1 MISLLKIKMGNILVL
16 GAGIFQVPLI
26 TKIRELG
33 YQAIV
38 ASIRGDYPGIA
49 IADIF
54 VEADTTNFEKILSIA
69 KTYNVLAVVTT
80 GTDVSVPTV
89 AFVTEKLNLKGPTL
103 QVAQIV
109 SSKTNFREFLKEN
122 DFNGPEFKR
131 CHSIHEALNFY
142 NTQKGKIVL
151 KPDDAS
157 GSRGVN
163 ILSPDLSESKF
174 EVFFKEAMNFSRNSI
189 ICAESFIE
197 GIEVGGDAFL
207 RNGELMSFTTTHKH
221 MEGVVV
227 KGHTVPANISDGNLR
242 MIKDEILKI
251 THKLEY
257 CHGPLNFDV
266 IIGKSKATILE
277 MGLRNGGNGI
287 VNIIGHS
294 QNVDLAELLI
304 DYVTD
309 QKLRLPKQFLNRQVS
324 SYVFGVSKKGILKS
338 ITSIEKLKRSVP
350 EIIDVIL
357 AKKLGDMVEPFTH
370 NANLIGYII
379 IDSDVE
385 KYPHITGK
393 IKECLLLEV
402 E

>member
-1 MISLLKIKMGNILVL
+1 MENILVL

-26 TKIRELG
+26 TKIKNLG
-33 YQAIV
+33 YKAVV
-38 ASIRGDYPGIA
+38 ASIKGDYPGIT

-69 KTYNVLAVVTT
+69 KTYNVAAVVTT
-80 GTDVSVPTV
+80 GTDVSVPTMAYV
-89 AFVTEKLNLKGPTL
+89 SDKLNLKGPSL
-103 QVAQIV
+103 KAAQIV
-109 SSKTNFREFLKEN
+109 SSKTNFRNFLAENEFN
-122 DFNGPEFKR
+122 CPEFKQ
-131 CHSIHEALNFY
+131 CMSLQEASNFY

-163 ILSPDLSESKF
+163 ILPPNLSESEF
-174 EVFFKEAMNFSRNSI
+174 EIFFKEAMGFSRNSI
-189 ICAESFIE
+189 VCAESFIE

-207 RNGELMSFTTTHKH
+207 RNGEFVSFTTTHKH

-227 KGHTVPANISDGNLR
+227 KGHTVPATISDDKLS

-257 CHGPLNFDV
+257 FHGPLNFDV

-287 VNIIGHS
+287 VNIIKHS
-294 QNVDLAELLI
+294 QNVDLAQLLI

-309 QKLRLPKQFLNRQVS
+309 QKLILPKKLLNRPIS
-324 SYVFGVSKKGILKS
+324 SYVFGAPRGGVLKS
-338 ITSIEKLKRSVP
+338 ITSIEELKKGVP
-350 EIIDVIL
+350 EIIDVVL
-357 AKKLGDMVEPFTH
+357 AKKPGDMVEPFTH
-370 NANLIGYII
+370 NANLIGYVIFEC
-379 IDSDVE
+379 DVE
-385 KYPHITGK
+385 NYLQITLK
-393 IKECLLLEV
+393 IKDYLHLAV
-402 E
+402 EE